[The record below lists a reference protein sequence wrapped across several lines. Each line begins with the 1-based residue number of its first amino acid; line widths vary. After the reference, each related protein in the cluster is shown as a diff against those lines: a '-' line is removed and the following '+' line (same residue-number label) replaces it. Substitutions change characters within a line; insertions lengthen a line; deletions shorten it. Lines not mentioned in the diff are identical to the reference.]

1 VERDRSGDVASSGRQ
16 TSEIRADQRSKA
28 TLALVIG
35 LGVCA
40 LVSGFRLARLAAEQA
55 TAAGLTFPLCIVGM
69 GYCAWHHAQNRQRQL
84 FREVVA
90 HQRAIADLEASEQ
103 RFRFITE
110 STGDVIWTLDL
121 SSWKCSYVS
130 PAISSLRGYQPDE
143 FVGKAPEAFL
153 SQDGGEKIRATI
165 AESIVDFQAGNT
177 RRSHVVEL
185 DQPHKNGRIVPTEVV
200 VTLRA
205 DEFGQPKYV
214 LGVTRDITERRRSES
229 AIRSLAYYD
238 GLTQLPNRRMLSD
251 RLQQALAR
259 AVRDGSR
266 IALLFMDLDNF
277 KPVNDELG
285 HEVGDWLLQSTA
297 QRMLECLRP
306 YDTAARIGG
315 DEFAILLSDLHS
327 PEEALAVAERLRLSL
342 QSVFLTPDGRR
353 IQISSSIGVAL
364 YPDHAHNERDLLRV
378 GDEAM
383 YRAKKG
389 GRNNVFIL
397 PPEAPRNFT
406 PLPSMRAHAS
416 TVRLNWSPAYC
427 SGDPVL
433 DAEHKNLFK
442 LANALLDQCAT
453 PDVDINEVTRSYEYL
468 VAHIEKHFRE
478 EEAQMERWGYAKT
491 GEHAEVHRHL
501 LQRADELHQ
510 QLNRQSLSLGDFVEF
525 IAMDVVAKHMLK
537 YDREY
542 FSFAARD
549 DRSALEA
556 PPRTREEPSRP
567 GHATN

>member
-1 VERDRSGDVASSGRQ
+1 MVLSGRH
-16 TSEIRADQRSKA
+16 TTGLRADLWSKA
-28 TLALVIG
+28 PLAFVVA
-35 LGVCA
+35 LGACA
-40 LVSGFRLARLAAEQA
+40 LVSGFRLARLAAEHS

-69 GYCAWHHAQNRQRQL
+69 GYYAWRYAQNRQRQL
-84 FREVVA
+84 SHEVAA
-90 HQRAIADLEASEQ
+90 HRRALANLEASEQ

-121 SSWKCSYVS
+121 ANGKCTYVS
-130 PAISSLRGYQPDE
+130 PAIVNLRGFQPDE
-143 FVGKAPEAFL
+143 YIGNAPDTFL
-153 SQDGGEKIRATI
+153 PADATEKLKATI
-165 AESIVDFQAGNT
+165 AEAVVDFEAGNT
-177 RRSHVVEL
+177 TRSHFVEL
-185 DQPHKNGRIVPTEVV
+185 DQPHKDGRIIHTEVV
-200 VTLRA
+200 VTLRP

-229 AIRSLAYYD
+229 AMRSLAYYD

-251 RLQQALAR
+251 RTQQALAR
-259 AVRDGSR
+259 ALRDGSR
-266 IALLFMDLDNF
+266 VALLFMDLDNF

-285 HEVGDWLLQSTA
+285 HEVGDWLLQSAA

-315 DEFAILLSDLHS
+315 DEFGILLSDLRS
-327 PEEALAVAERLRLSL
+327 SEEALAVAERLRLSL
-342 QSVFLTPDGRR
+342 QSVFVTPDGRR

-364 YPDHAHNERDLLRV
+364 CPEHAQNERDLLRV

-389 GRNNVFIL
+389 GRNNVFMAT
-397 PPEAPRNFT
+397 PEAPRNFT
-406 PLPSMRAHAS
+406 PLPSLPARAS

-442 LANALLDQCAT
+442 LANALLDQCAA
-453 PDVDINEVTRSYEYL
+453 PEIDIGNVERSYEFL
-468 VAHIEKHFRE
+468 ISHIEKHFRE
-478 EEAQMERWGYAKT
+478 EEAQMERWGYPKT

-501 LQRADELHQ
+501 LQRADDLRQ
-510 QLNRQSLSLGDFVEF
+510 QINRQTLSISDFVEF

-542 FSFAARD
+542 FSSAALA
-549 DRSALEA
+549 RSRSEA
-556 PPRTREEPSRP
+556 QPWPREEPSRP